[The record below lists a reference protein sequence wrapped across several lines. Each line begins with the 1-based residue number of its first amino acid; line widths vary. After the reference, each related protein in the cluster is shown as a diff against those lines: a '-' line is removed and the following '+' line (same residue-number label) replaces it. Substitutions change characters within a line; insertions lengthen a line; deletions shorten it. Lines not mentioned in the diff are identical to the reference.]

1 MLAVACG
8 RLGAERVATCDTDYR
23 AAMATVT
30 NVRANGQERRI
41 LTVCGSTEAVRG
53 PFDGIVANLPIAVLS
68 AIRQSF
74 IRLLTPEG
82 VLILSG

>member
-53 PFDGIVANLPIAVLS
+53 PFDGIVANLPIDVLM
-68 AIRQSF
+68 A
-74 IRLLTPEG
+74 IRLLFVWLLAPG
-82 VLILSG
+82 GFSS